1 MIRSQ
6 KSRVML
12 LVANVMLAKA
22 DSSCKKPLVICNSIF
37 SILLNQIKAQRG
49 HKFIVWI
56 EYFPY
61 KYSFKVISNYQCH
74 KSAVAND
81 KWFFAT

>member
-1 MIRSQ
+1 MTNAIKVVLQMQSGFLQ
-6 KSRVML
+6 LESTIHP
-12 LVANVMLAKA
+12 KA

-61 KYSFKVISNYQCH
+61 KYSLKVISNY
-74 KSAVAND
+74 
-81 KWFFAT
+81 